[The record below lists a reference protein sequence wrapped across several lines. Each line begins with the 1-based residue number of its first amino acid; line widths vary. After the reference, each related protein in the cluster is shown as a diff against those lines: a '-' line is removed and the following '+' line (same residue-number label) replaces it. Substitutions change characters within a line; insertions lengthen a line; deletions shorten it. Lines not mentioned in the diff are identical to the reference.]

1 MKAGVRLYTT
11 CRFSDTLCAL
21 QVQEASAQCRQVARS
36 VPEPAQQRAPAME
49 AGSGSA
55 YAPAVRRAEGEPS
68 VAATAPSAEEQ
79 PSEAAKDSQPQ
90 RTPGASAG
98 ASLRGQGANAKDI
111 EVGGADCRSE
121 TVPEKAASK
130 VYSKAGN
137 ASLIAVDANTQESVT
152 AEIQEPLHSTAAP
165 AAEPAPPQ
173 QPTMPRTSSTV
184 DSFL

>member
-1 MKAGVRLYTT
+1 
-11 CRFSDTLCAL
+11 
-21 QVQEASAQCRQVARS
+21 
-36 VPEPAQQRAPAME
+36 ME
-49 AGSGSA
+49 AGSDSA
-55 YAPAVRRAEGEPS
+55 HAPAVRHAEGEPS

-90 RTPGASAG
+90 RMPGASG
-98 ASLRGQGANAKDI
+98 GVSQRGPGANAKEN

-121 TVPEKAASK
+121 TVPEKADSK

-173 QPTMPRTSSTV
+173 QPTTPRTSSTV
-184 DSFL
+184 DSFA